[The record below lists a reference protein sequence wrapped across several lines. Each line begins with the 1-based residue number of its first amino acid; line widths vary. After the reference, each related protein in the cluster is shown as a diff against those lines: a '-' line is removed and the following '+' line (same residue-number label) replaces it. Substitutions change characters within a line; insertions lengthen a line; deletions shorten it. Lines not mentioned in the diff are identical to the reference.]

1 MSEKEKII
9 SFLSDLE
16 DNATYEEV
24 LYQALTYFKIQEA
37 MANIE
42 KGELL
47 TNEEMRDVIQQC

>member
-24 LYQALTYFKIQEA
+24 LCQTLTYFKIQES

-42 KGELL
+42 NGELL
-47 TNEEMRDVIQQC
+47 TSEEMQEVINQC

>member
-1 MSEKEKII
+1 MNEKEKFI

-24 LYQALTYFKIQEA
+24 LYRTLTYFEIQQS

-47 TNEEMRDVIQQC
+47 TSEEMQEVINQC